1 LRVPTPALRCRR
13 FPASGLIHGAGK
25 APARPV
31 GVSPWP
37 DVIRIRTT
45 CPILRWMTRNSRI
58 SPDGVLVEARRLR
71 RVFKE
76 GDRSRTVLDGLDL
89 QIQPGE
95 CVALLGRSGSGKS
108 TLLNLVSG
116 IDRPSSG
123 ELIVGGQNLA
133 ALSERD
139 RTLFRR
145 RHIGFVF
152 QFFNLIPTL
161 SVAENLR
168 LPLELNGCAGEV
180 DQRVNDWL
188 AAVGLA
194 DRADSYPD
202 RLSGGEQ
209 QRVAL
214 ARALVH
220 DPALVLADEPTGNLD
235 AATGRQVL
243 DLLNRLVRDSGK
255 TLLVVTHARAV
266 AALAD
271 RVLTLADGRLSED
284 RDEAIW

>member
-1 LRVPTPALRCRR
+1 MSVAQR
-13 FPASGLIHGAGK
+13 S
-25 APARPV
+25 
-31 GVSPWP
+31 
-37 DVIRIRTT
+37 DVIGIRLTYS
-45 CPILRWMTRNSRI
+45 ILLAMTLNSPMSAERA
-58 SPDGVLVEARRLR
+58 LVEARQLR
-71 RVFKE
+71 RVFQE

-108 TLLNLVSG
+108 TLLNLISG

-123 ELIVGGQNLA
+123 ELIVGGQDLA
-133 ALSERD
+133 ALSERE

-168 LPLELNGCAGEV
+168 LPLELNGRSDESEQCVEH
-180 DQRVNDWL
+180 WL

-194 DRADSYPD
+194 DRGDSYPD

-220 DPALVLADEPTGNLD
+220 DPTLVLADEPTGNLD
-235 AATGRQVL
+235 AVTGRQVL

-271 RVLTLADGRLSED
+271 RVLTLAEGRLQ
-284 RDEAIW
+284 RNHDEAGW